1 LVCLE
6 ASVLLDLAEI
16 PRLAGRTEEA
26 APLVDQAVALF
37 ELKGNHLLA
46 AKARGALV
54 HRAGEPPPKV
64 VTL

>member
-37 ELKGNHLLA
+37 ELKGNHLSA
-46 AKARGALV
+46 AEALV